1 MDLYK
6 QRSTCVNL
14 RGSYVNQPL
23 FYINHANSENSH
35 YDAIQDSGWTRNDY
49 QHLQW

>member
-6 QRSTCVNL
+6 QTSNCVNQ

-23 FYINHANSENSH
+23 FYINLANSENSH
-35 YDAIQDSGWTRNDY
+35 YDEIPDSGETKNDC
-49 QHLQW
+49 QHLQR